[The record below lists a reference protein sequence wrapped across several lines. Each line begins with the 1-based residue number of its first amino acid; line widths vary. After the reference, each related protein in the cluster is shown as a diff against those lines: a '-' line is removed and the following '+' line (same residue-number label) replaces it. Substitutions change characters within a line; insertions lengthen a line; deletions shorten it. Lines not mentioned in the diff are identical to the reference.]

1 MSAWITRRATASDR
15 DGAVALL
22 ERAHAG
28 DAANPAGPQAWD
40 WLYLRNPANAG
51 LHYLVADAGTR
62 LAGQYAT
69 LPVRLQ
75 LEGRERPALISL
87 NTATDPAFQ
96 RQGIFTKLAEQLYS
110 EATPDFA
117 LVYGFPNERSSH
129 GLFDRLD
136 WTNLGRVPLVA
147 RLLRTPPQLRAVSGA
162 VAPLL
167 GLLAVRDAAF
177 SKKTASLRVEPLSS
191 FGAWTD
197 RLWQANAAELGVC
210 VIRDAAF
217 LQWRFVD
224 APRTYLRW
232 ALMHAAKP
240 DPVGFA
246 VSAVRD
252 WNDTSVVW
260 LMELQ
265 VQPNVRLGADSL
277 LAAVLEDA
285 RHRGALAVCCVRT
298 ARAPYR
304 GALAR
309 AGFVPLPRGSAPKL
323 VLGVR
328 ALGEAGTT
336 AFSAKAWYLSGA
348 DFDWL

>member
-1 MSAWITRRATASDR
+1 MSGWIVRRATAYDR
-15 DGAVALL
+15 DSAVALL
-22 ERAHAG
+22 RRAHAG
-28 DAANPAGPQAWD
+28 DTANPAQPEAWD
-40 WLYLRNPANAG
+40 WLYLQNPAEAG

-75 LEGRERPALISL
+75 LDGREQSALISL

-96 RQGIFTKLAEQLYS
+96 RQGIFITLAQQLYS

-136 WTNLGRVPLVA
+136 WSNLGRVPLVA
-147 RLLRTPPQLRAVSGA
+147 RLLRTPPQLRAVRGA
-162 VAPLL
+162 VAPML
-167 GLLAVRDAAF
+167 GLLAARDAAF
-177 SKKTASLRVEPLSS
+177 RKASRLRVEPLPS
-191 FGAWTD
+191 FGPWTD
-197 RLWQANAAELGVC
+197 RLWQANAHELGVC
-210 VIRDAAF
+210 IIRDAAF

-224 APRTYLRW
+224 SPRTYLRW
-232 ALMHAAKP
+232 ALMHAVEP

-246 VSAVRD
+246 VSAVTD
-252 WNDTSVVW
+252 WKDTSVVW

-265 VQPNVRLGADSL
+265 VKSNVHLGGDAL
-277 LAAVLEDA
+277 LAAILEDA
-285 RHRGALAVCCVRT
+285 RHRGALAVCSVRT
-298 ARAPYR
+298 ARTPYR

-309 AGFVPLPRGSAPKL
+309 AGFVPFPRGSAPEL
-323 VLGVR
+323 VFGVR

-336 AFSAKAWYLSGA
+336 AFSPKAWYLSGA
-348 DFDWL
+348 DLDWL